1 MSKVMFLKSQ
11 AKIMENL
18 FQIRQFQHLTLK
30 LLVMLFLAFP
40 IVGFSQNSKIQNTE
54 DFFKSLQKSEVSKNK
69 STNSIK
75 SLIKDLHPS
84 IYVDNGR
91 VNTYGKNPIVL
102 FVDANSILKLK
113 GLSLESNQIEVVT
126 IKINQ
131 KSDLIHLMNLDVF
144 QQFPSIKVIHFS
156 VGFDCSAETL
166 SNNVRI
172 QNSNYTLLY
181 SIEKPS

>member
-1 MSKVMFLKSQ
+1 MSKVMLLKSQ

-40 IVGFSQNSKIQNTE
+40 IVGFSQNFKIQNTE
-54 DFFKSLQKSEVSKNK
+54 DFFKSVQRSEVSRNNN
-69 STNSIK
+69 TRSIK

-91 VNTYGKNPIVL
+91 INTYGKNPVVL
-102 FVDANSILKLK
+102 FIDAQSISKLK
-113 GLSLESNQIEVVT
+113 DLNLESSQIELVT

-131 KSDLIHLMNLDVF
+131 KNDLVHLMNLDVF

-156 VGFDCSAETL
+156 VGFDCSVETL
-166 SNNVRI
+166 SNSI
-172 QNSNYTLLY
+172 KTKDIKYTLLY